1 MRGLFYQRAGQ
12 SIDETNSA
20 YRRVAS
26 HLEPIEVPYGEDR
39 SIVGG
44 HYDAG
49 DYNPR
54 GHYDVV
60 HILLLAYEMFPEKFF
75 DGQLDIPERANGVPD
90 IVDEAMWGLQ
100 ALLALQDS
108 DGGVGFDAE
117 RGHFIESRSDPNF
130 IEIAERDPWIQET
143 YAKHAQGTLIVAALA
158 ATAARTIQQAWA
170 RRHCR
175 PISGLGHSSLHLGP
189 GQRSERIYRSLCVGR
204 CRNG

>member
-1 MRGLFYQRAGQ
+1 MGRSVDFAISEAVYRDPFIATMQGLFYQQAGQ

-60 HILLLAYEMFPEKFF
+60 HILLLAYEMFPKFF
-75 DGQLDIPERANGVPD
+75 DGQLDILSGPMEC
-90 IVDEAMWGLQ
+90 
-100 ALLALQDS
+100 
-108 DGGVGFDAE
+108 
-117 RGHFIESRSDPNF
+117 
-130 IEIAERDPWIQET
+130 
-143 YAKHAQGTLIVAALA
+143 LIL
-158 ATAARTIQQAWA
+158 
-170 RRHCR
+170 
-175 PISGLGHSSLHLGP
+175 
-189 GQRSERIYRSLCVGR
+189 
-204 CRNG
+204 